1 MPNYVLFL
9 DDSFME
15 EVLSKYDF
23 LNKKVIFFFCKFNS
37 VSISRQVLGNLTLP
51 FCSSPSWHESLM
63 TSCLGARTYDLVRAE
78 ASVDDLADLA
88 KWAVL
93 VGSPGE
99 YSN

>member
-1 MPNYVLFL
+1 
-9 DDSFME
+9 ME

-23 LNKKVIFFFCKFNS
+23 LNKKGQFFSFGKFNS
-37 VSISRQVLGNLTLP
+37 VLISRQVLGNLTLP

-78 ASVDDLADLA
+78 ASVDDLAELA

-93 VGSPGE
+93 VGSPGTGC
-99 YSN
+99 SCFGI